1 MQKDKLAAMNIWR
14 GGIAEMKTKKRPY
27 DFHNAESS
35 GMDSHG
41 QQRANQRAKHSAI
54 IRTRGN
60 NSPGVD
66 KARFAYMDER
76 TLWAKILYPKHFCF
90 HAQMHK

>member
-35 GMDSHG
+35 GMNSHG
-41 QQRANQRAKHSAI
+41 QQRAKHSAI
-54 IRTRGN
+54 IRTRGY

-76 TLWAKILYPKHFCF
+76 TLWAKIL
-90 HAQMHK
+90 